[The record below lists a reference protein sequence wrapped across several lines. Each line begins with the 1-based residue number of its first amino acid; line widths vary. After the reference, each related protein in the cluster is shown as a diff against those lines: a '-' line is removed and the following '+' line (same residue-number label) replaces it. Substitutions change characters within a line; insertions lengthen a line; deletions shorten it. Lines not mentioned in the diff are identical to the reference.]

1 MFSDNAYVTILLC
14 SHLLK
19 DDGAKPFSI
28 VEWSN
33 LAASI
38 ISSEIKEPSGL
49 MQLSKQEIQ
58 KNLLISEEKAERIA
72 ILLSRGAKLAFAL
85 EELSRKGIFVVTKSD
100 KEYPKR
106 LKALLKKN
114 APPLLYYCGDI
125 SLINSIGIAI
135 VGSRNIDEKGV
146 KFAYDLAKKAVG
158 GNLAIFSGGA
168 KGIDTT
174 SEKSALEN
182 RGKVISILADS
193 LSQRIKKK
201 EIREKI
207 VNKQLLL
214 ISANNPDA
222 PFSAG
227 GAMNR
232 NKYIYCLSSAAF
244 VVASDFNKGGT
255 WAGAIENIKNNWVKT
270 FIWHN
275 KSYDGNIK
283 LIEKGGIPLVDF
295 AKDNLSELIREKI
308 PLNNQMDL
316 FGTYKNNLAVRECP
330 EDYVKEVSEEITDT
344 VKEKNAD
351 ISTIYK
357 NDTELAVDLDTVYK
371 IKSKKNANK
380 INEIYIEKTSS
391 KVNETEFK
399 KAIDI
404 VNEKEK
410 TIDVEALEG
419 TKEKIL
425 ESYDLFDI
433 VIPSII
439 DLLKQPMTLEE
450 IAIKLNINKKQASTW
465 LERAISLNMVI
476 KLSKPVRYVSK

>member
-33 LAASI
+33 LATNI
-38 ISSEIKEPSGL
+38 INSKIKEPAGL
-49 MQLSKQEIQ
+49 IQLSKQEIQ
-58 KNLLISEEKAERIA
+58 SNLFISEENAERIA

-85 EELSRKGIFVVTKSD
+85 EELSRKGIGVVTKSD

-106 LKALLKKN
+106 IKALLKKN

-125 SLINSIGIAI
+125 SLINSKGIAI

-146 KFAYDLAKKAVG
+146 KFAYNLAKKAVDEK
-158 GNLAIFSGGA
+158 LTIFSGGA
-168 KGIDTT
+168 RGIDTT
-174 SEKSALEN
+174 SEQSAIEN
-182 RGKVISILADS
+182 GGKVVSILADS

-222 PFSAG
+222 SFSAG

-270 FIWHN
+270 FIWDN
-275 KSYDGNIK
+275 KSYDGNLK
-283 LIEKGGIPLVDF
+283 LIEKGGIPLTDF
-295 AKDNLSELIREKI
+295 AKVNLSDLIHEKI
-308 PLNNQMDL
+308 LLNNQMDL
-316 FGTYKNNLAVRECP
+316 FGTYEKDLAVREFS
-330 EDYVKEVSEEITDT
+330 EDYV
-344 VKEKNAD
+344 
-351 ISTIYK
+351 
-357 NDTELAVDLDTVYK
+357 
-371 IKSKKNANK
+371 
-380 INEIYIEKTSS
+380 
-391 KVNETEFK
+391 ETQ
-399 KAIDI
+399 
-404 VNEKEK
+404 
-410 TIDVEALEG
+410 T
-419 TKEKIL
+419 
-425 ESYDLFDI
+425 SYDLFDI

-439 DLLKQPMTLEE
+439 KLLKEPMTLDE

-465 LERAISLNMVI
+465 LERAISLSMVS

>member
-19 DDGAKPFSI
+19 DEDAKPFSI

-33 LAASI
+33 LATNI
-38 ISSEIKEPSGL
+38 INSKIKEPAGL

-58 KNLLISEEKAERIA
+58 DNLFVSEEKAERIA
-72 ILLSRGAKLAFAL
+72 ILLSKGAKLAFAL
-85 EELSRKGIFVVTKSD
+85 EELSRKGIRLITKSD

-106 LKALLKKN
+106 LKVLLKKN
-114 APPLLYYCGDI
+114 APPLFYYSGDI
-125 SLINSIGIAI
+125 SLINSNGIAV
-135 VGSRNIDEKGV
+135 VGSRNIDQKGF

-158 GNLAIFSGGA
+158 ENFAIFSGGA

-174 SEKSALEN
+174 SEQAAIEN
-182 RGKVISILADS
+182 GGKVVSILADS

-232 NKYIYCLSSAAF
+232 NKYIYCLSNAAF

-255 WAGAIENIKNNWVKT
+255 WAGATENIKNNWVKT
-270 FIWHN
+270 FIWNN
-275 KSYDGNIK
+275 KLYDGNVK

-295 AKDNLSELIREKI
+295 SGKSLSDIIIDKVPSNE
-308 PLNNQMDL
+308 QMDL
-316 FGTYKNNLAVRECP
+316 FGVYESDLAVRECS
-330 EDYVKEVSEEITDT
+330 EDYVKEVSEKIADT
-344 VKEKNAD
+344 VKNKNTD
-351 ISTIYK
+351 ISTICEIDEI
-357 NDTELAVDLDTVYK
+357 DTEKDASTFY
-371 IKSKKNANK
+371 
-380 INEIYIEKTSS
+380 
-391 KVNETEFK
+391 ETELERPTGT
-399 KAIDI
+399 
-404 VNEKEK
+404 VNVKEK
-410 TIDVEALEG
+410 TTEIEAPEGTKSVEG
-419 TKEKIL
+419 TKEKIIAN
-425 ESYDLFDI
+425 ETAYDLFDI

-439 DLLKQPMTLEE
+439 KLLKQPMTLEE

-465 LERAISLNMVI
+465 LERVISLSMVS
-476 KLSKPVRYVSK
+476 KLNKPIRYVSK